1 MRDRI
6 KEEIA
11 VLTALLKATRLS
23 WFVILFVLSPI
34 LLVLFTSPLGGLAAG
49 EAGENLRLAPLNPRF
64 EDYWDN
70 PPDTSYGY
78 IPAPVNVSHLGRT
91 SIQEAQLSVLSL
103 PSRFD
108 WRDTGNVTAVKNQ
121 GSCGTCWIFGTTT
134 VLESAALISEGVTYD
149 FSEQSVALCVDRSWV
164 YLYDDPVDPCDP
176 GG

>member
-78 IPAPVNVSHLGRT
+78 IPAPMSFGHLDQPPVQRAQVSV
-91 SIQEAQLSVLSL
+91 QSL
-103 PSRFD
+103 PSKFD
-108 WRDTGNVTAVKNQ
+108 WREQGNVTPVKDQ
-121 GSCGTCWIFGTTT
+121 GSCGTCWVFAG
-134 VLESAALISEGVTYD
+134 S
-149 FSEQSVALCVDRSWV
+149 C
-164 YLYDDPVDPCDP
+164 
-176 GG
+176 